1 MATRTSNQEQYS
13 VTKPPLSSTQ
23 PYQLPTDVAEMNR
36 LGLQHRLWFLMIG
49 GLYPTFIVDALQGI
63 MRENVHPTVA
73 DIGCGSAIWAM
84 EMARLFPESEVV
96 GFDLNEQ
103 GYPDAPENFRFKQC
117 DLSKGLPE
125 IQSAT
130 FDVIHCRC
138 VAQHVSNPLDLIS
151 VIADALKP
159 GGLLLLADG
168 DWVAFDEDRCPLVPF
183 IYNPAI
189 NEQERHKS
197 GQPGSSFYAGWL
209 HLMGNITRSPV
220 YQPIDQMLLQHS
232 GFVDVFAQNYFSP
245 INWSGRDLENG
256 TEMGAIMNQNMK
268 AFFRNSAEAAI
279 RSGVASSM
287 LPIWEEEYLKEFDS
301 RRYNIW
307 HYATARKMGIS
318 TVLDR

>member
-1 MATRTSNQEQYS
+1 MATRSSNQEQYS
-13 VTKPPLSSTQ
+13 ASKLPLSSTQ
-23 PYQLPTDVAEMNR
+23 LYQLPTDVAEMNR

-63 MRENVHPTVA
+63 MRESVHPTVA

-84 EMARLFPESEVV
+84 EMARLFPESEIV

-103 GYPDAPENFRFKQC
+103 TYPDAPENFRFKQC
-117 DLSKGLPE
+117 DLTKGLPE
-125 IQSAT
+125 IQNAT

-138 VAQHVSNPLDLIS
+138 VAQHVSNPLGLIS

-168 DWVAFDEDRCPLVPF
+168 DWVAFDEDRRPLVPF

-189 NEQERHKS
+189 NEQERHKRA
-197 GQPGSSFYAGWL
+197 QPGSSFYAGWL
-209 HLMGNITRSPV
+209 HLMGNITRSPF
-220 YQPIDQMLLQHS
+220 YQPIDQI
-232 GFVDVFAQNYFSP
+232 P
-245 INWSGRDLENG
+245 INWSGQDLENG
-256 TEMGAIMNQNMK
+256 TEMGAIMNLNMK

-279 RSGVASSM
+279 RSGVTSSM
-287 LPIWEEEYLKEFDS
+287 LPIWEEEYLKEFGS

-318 TVLDR
+318 SVLKK